1 MTTDESISLFQALPE
16 RFRPNHDDAEMGR
29 DRGGAGMEICHG
41 RQSVPQK
48 EHDNPSHC
56 VSCLSPP
63 SSIPP
68 THIRQKLSGLNIAR
82 HIASSPQ
89 MACVAQDDTMDDEPE
104 PTQEPAE
111 EM

>member
-1 MTTDESISLFQALPE
+1 MGTIRVSGFCTGLREAGIFQTMTEY
-16 RFRPNHDDAEMGR
+16 
-29 DRGGAGMEICHG
+29 
-41 RQSVPQK
+41 
-48 EHDNPSHC
+48 DNPSHC

-68 THIRQKLSGLNIAR
+68 THIRHKLSGLNIAR

-89 MACVAQDDTMDDEPE
+89 MACVAQDDTIDDEPE
-104 PTQEPAE
+104 PTQEPTE